1 MQALKFDNDSIKK
14 VSRLIELHLRFF
26 GYGEQA
32 WTDSAVRRYVRDAG
46 DLLTRLH
53 ALTRADVTT
62 RNQRKADRLAHAYDD
77 LERRIADLQAQ
88 EELDAIRP
96 DLSGEE
102 IMRILDLKPG
112 PEVGEA
118 RQYLLE
124 LRLEDGP
131 LGPEE
136 AEIRLLQWWNA
147 R

>member
-1 MQALKFDNDSIKK
+1 MQALKFDNDSIKR

-88 EELDAIRP
+88 EELDSIRP
-96 DLSGEE
+96 DLSGED

-112 PEVGEA
+112 RDVGEA

-131 LGPEE
+131 LGPEG